1 MIELKNVT
9 ARYLNSTQQL
19 ALDNVSLIIA
29 KHQTT
34 VLLGGSGAGKS
45 TILKAILRLIE
56 IDSGFIRVDGEDI
69 TSRDKLSL
77 RRSIGTVFQG
87 SSLFPHMNAEEN
99 IALPLRLMGMR
110 KKAQEE
116 RVEELMLLVG
126 LEPALYAHRYPHM
139 LSGGQ
144 QQRIGV
150 ARALA
155 TRPAYLL
162 MDEPFGALDAI
173 TRRNLQTELKRWR
186 QVLEVTILFVTHDI
200 MEAVS
205 LGDSLAV
212 MEQGKILQTGNVRSV
227 MEEPASEVVS
237 QLVSKPLRELS
248 TFVKDSV

>member
-1 MIELKNVT
+1 MIELKHVT
-9 ARYLNSTQQL
+9 THYVNNTQQL
-19 ALDNVSLIIA
+19 ALDDVSLIVPQ
-29 KHQTT
+29 HQTT

-56 IDSGFIRVDGEDI
+56 IDSGSIHVDGEDI
-69 TSRDKLSL
+69 TSRDKLLL

-87 SSLFPHMNAEEN
+87 ASLFPHMNAKEN
-99 IALPLRLMGMR
+99 IALPLRLAGM
-110 KKAQEE
+110 KKNAAVE

-126 LEPALYAHRYPHM
+126 LDPALYAHRYPHM

-173 TRRNLQTELKRWR
+173 TRRNLQAELKHWR
-186 QVLEVTILFVTHDI
+186 QVLNVTILFVTHDI

-212 MEQGKILQTGNVRSV
+212 MDQGRILQVGNVRRV
-227 MEEPASEVVS
+227 MESPASEVVQ

>member
-1 MIELKNVT
+1 MITLKNVT
-9 ARYLNSTQQL
+9 ARYRNTSQQL
-19 ALDNVSLIIA
+19 ALDNISLEVA
-29 KHQTT
+29 RRQTT

-56 IDSGFIRVDGEDI
+56 IDSGAIFVDDCNIAE
-69 TSRDKLSL
+69 RDKLSL

-87 SSLFPHMNAEEN
+87 AALFPHMNARDN
-99 IALPLRLMGMR
+99 IALPLRLEGMR
-110 KKAQEE
+110 KKAIEA
-116 RVEELMLLVG
+116 RVDELMELVG
-126 LEPALYAHRYPHM
+126 LEPSHYAKRYPHM

-173 TRRNLQTELKRWR
+173 TRRNLQTELKHWR
-186 QVLEVTILFVTHDI
+186 QVLDVTILFVTHDI
-200 MEAVS
+200 MEAVN
-205 LGDSLAV
+205 LGDSLTV
-212 MEQGKILQTGNVRSV
+212 MDKGKILQSGSVRTV
-227 MEEPASEVVS
+227 MEKPANEIVN
-237 QLVSKPLRELS
+237 QLVSKPLKELS